1 MRKKKKL
8 SIVLVAVIITILC
21 ITVFLSVKHKKQEVK
36 QEENM
41 VWEVYLEVMGR
52 DVDSG
57 NIK

>member
-21 ITVFLSVKHKKQEVK
+21 ITVFLSVKHKKQVK

>member
-36 QEENM
+36 M